1 MISFSFST
9 ATFAWWGVWRTRPAH
24 VSSPAT
30 TRDLTAIF
38 TVLLLS
44 AAGGTPLKQM
54 PHSNSP
60 AAVTPPGT
68 LIKGASVTP
77 GGRLRVATPARRA
90 AERESG
96 DVVLEKVGPGRLRV
110 CTPLKAL

>member
-1 MISFSFST
+1 VKTM
-9 ATFAWWGVWRTRPAH
+9 R
-24 VSSPAT
+24 
-30 TRDLTAIF
+30 
-38 TVLLLS
+38 
-44 AAGGTPLKQM
+44 TPLKQM

-77 GGRLRVATPARRA
+77 GGRLRVATPARHA

>member
-1 MISFSFST
+1 MGST
-9 ATFAWWGVWRTRPAH
+9 AEVVLEFVLN
-24 VSSPAT
+24 
-30 TRDLTAIF
+30 DLKWPLDSIKVKTMR
-38 TVLLLS
+38 
-44 AAGGTPLKQM
+44 TPLKQM

-68 LIKGASVTP
+68 LVKGASVTP